1 MGDVWF
7 PAPTSAWAAL
17 EGPLSDWGWEE
28 TPFLWMLEPVLA
40 CCVASGSLVSL
51 SEAPWQAILYCVLS
65 RRLFSCLKRQWS
77 KLGVRPHP
85 DDRPWVCENL
95 TVSLVCVYNP
105 PCPVP

>member
-1 MGDVWF
+1 MSSAFGKPDQTRLGAWGREVGDVWF

-51 SEAPWQAILYCVLS
+51 SEAPWQAILYCVLL
-65 RRLFSCLKRQWS
+65 R
-77 KLGVRPHP
+77 
-85 DDRPWVCENL
+85 
-95 TVSLVCVYNP
+95 
-105 PCPVP
+105 